1 MPLHTLAVTLV
12 FVVALVGVGGLIT
25 AWLLGVAPGS
35 KGRIF
40 AAVALADLGVGVG
53 FLGSI
58 FQAYEVRVGRS
69 STSAIGAGDALG
81 GQAAPLASGSGSGG
95 IGLPVGA
102 LIGLALFTA
111 LLILG
116 ATLLRSPIGVLLPAA
131 GWLVVLAVLMYG
143 SGKGDVVL
151 ANTGTAQLF
160 LYGGLLLAAGIG
172 IGTQQIQLR
181 DQLRQRSV
189 GR

>member
-1 MPLHTLAVTLV
+1 
-12 FVVALVGVGGLIT
+12 
-25 AWLLGVAPGS
+25 
-35 KGRIF
+35 
-40 AAVALADLGVGVG
+40 
-53 FLGSI
+53 
-58 FQAYEVRVGRS
+58 
-69 STSAIGAGDALG
+69 
-81 GQAAPLASGSGSGG
+81 
-95 IGLPVGA
+95 
-102 LIGLALFTA
+102 
-111 LLILG
+111 
-116 ATLLRSPIGVLLPAA
+116 
-131 GWLVVLAVLMYG
+131 VVLAVLMYG